1 MNSIDVRPAAEAAGV
16 HAAEADRDGR
26 LHPEVVDAIGHSGLF
41 RHFVPARW
49 GGADGTFTDVIS
61 ALCEL
66 GRGDPSAGWCAALMT
81 SAARMAT
88 HLPPAGQQALWN
100 HGPDVM
106 IAATLRPSG
115 TADTVAGG
123 WILHGQWHYVS
134 GVHHCP
140 WALLC
145 TTSGTE
151 KRFLLVPQNAWTVQ
165 ETWNAVGLRATGT
178 HTLHVDNTFV
188 PQAHSFTRQ
197 QLMQGRCDTGRTVPH
212 DAVSGLFF
220 AAPLLGAAQHF
231 VDTWQQDRP
240 RAGAAA
246 GDCSDLAL
254 ARAVGQLGAAEA
266 LLRQTALT
274 ADTGDLDPTTTGWC
288 RIHHA
293 TTADLLAQTVN
304 TLFREAGTRAADNTN
319 PLARLWRDLNT
330 GLMHPAL
337 SLTHVATE
345 SACSTPSWNLTSR
358 NTAPGHPASPP
369 PVAAP
374 QPA

>member
-1 MNSIDVRPAAEAAGV
+1 MNSIDVQPAAAVARARAAD
-16 HAAEADRDGR
+16 ADRDGS
-26 LHPEVVDAIGHSGLF
+26 LHPEVIDAVQCSGLL
-41 RHFVPARW
+41 RHFIPERW
-49 GGADGTFTDVIS
+49 DGADGAFTDALS
-61 ALCEL
+61 ALIEL
-66 GRGDPSAGWCAALMT
+66 GRADPSAGWCAALMT
-81 SAARMAT
+81 SAVRMAT
-88 HLPPAGQQALWN
+88 HLPSEGQQALWN
-100 HGPDVM
+100 DGPDVM

-115 TADTVAGG
+115 SADATAGG
-123 WILHGQWHYVS
+123 WILNGQWHYVS
-134 GVHHCP
+134 GIDHCA

-151 KRFLLVPQNAWTVQ
+151 KRFLLVPQSAWTVE

-178 HTLHVDNTFV
+178 HTMHVPDTFV
-188 PQAHSFTRQ
+188 PKAHSFTRQ
-197 QLMQGRCDTGRTVPH
+197 QLMDGRGCPGRTVPH

-220 AAPLLGAAQHF
+220 AAPMLGAAQHF

-240 RAGAAA
+240 RAGAAPS
-246 GDCSDLAL
+246 DCPDLAL

-274 ADTGDLDPTTTGWC
+274 ADTSDLDPTTTVRC
-288 RIHHA
+288 RVHHA
-293 TTADLLAQTVN
+293 TAADLLAQTIN
-304 TLFREAGTRAADNTN
+304 TLFRDAGTRAADNAH

-345 SACSTPSWNLTSR
+345 YARSTPRWNLTGHD
-358 NTAPGHPASPP
+358 TAPSHPATPP